1 MVAGMVGRGEPRVPR
16 WRLLAGHRAAEEAE
30 GAGMGITEAECLEMG
45 LGSFLK
51 FSFGGVEGA
60 PGRRGFGWMGS
71 WIVM

>member
-1 MVAGMVGRGEPRVPR
+1 VAR
-16 WRLLAGHRAAEEAE
+16 WRLLPGRRGAEEAE
-30 GAGMGITEAECLEMG
+30 GAGMGTTEGECLEMG

-60 PGRRGFGWMGS
+60 PGWRGFGWMGS